1 LHNIKI
7 NLKEAGNESDQS
19 IIQAQGRKSCH
30 VFVTREIKRRVT
42 FKEWEFLQL
51 LREKKLV
58 HAFRQIVVTRVPA
71 QIQDKENP
79 KSSLPYTAKK

>member
-1 LHNIKI
+1 M

-19 IIQAQGRKSCH
+19 IILAQGRKNCQ

-51 LREKKLV
+51 LRGKKLV
-58 HAFRQIVVTRVPA
+58 HVFRQTVVTRVPA
-71 QIQDKENP
+71 QIQDKEKP
-79 KSSLPYTAKK
+79 KCSLPYTAKK

>member
-51 LREKKLV
+51 LREKTGPRISK
-58 HAFRQIVVTRVPA
+58 
-71 QIQDKENP
+71 DCCNP
-79 KSSLPYTAKK
+79 CASTNTGQGKTQKFFALYS